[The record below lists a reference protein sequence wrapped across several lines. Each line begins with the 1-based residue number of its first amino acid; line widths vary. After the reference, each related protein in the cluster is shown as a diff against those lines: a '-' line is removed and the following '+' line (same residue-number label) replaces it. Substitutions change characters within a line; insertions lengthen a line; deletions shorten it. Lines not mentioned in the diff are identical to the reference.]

1 MYRYDARV
9 TPDAEGFKDALA
21 AWAEG
26 GYAASGAPPPL
37 DVPPEASALDW
48 LRRGALQKLAE
59 VRQAL
64 ETQASG
70 SHWGGGEK
78 GGRLRPAL
86 LHRHPLLLPHLLT
99 PPPHPSALPS
109 AFLPFRRTTQPLRG
123 HCCLCCC
130 CACWAWGSCSPL
142 PSPPRRRGTDRS
154 NQMIICSCSW
164 HQFSRGGRQ
173 LLYIS

>member
-99 PPPHPSALPS
+99 PPPHPSALPC
-109 AFLPFRRTTQPLRG
+109 ALLR
-123 HCCLCCC
+123 
-130 CACWAWGSCSPL
+130 L
-142 PSPPRRRGTDRS
+142 PSFPQDHAALART
-154 NQMIICSCSW
+154 
-164 HQFSRGGRQ
+164 
-173 LLYIS
+173 LLPVLLLCLLGLGLMLASAVAAKKKRD